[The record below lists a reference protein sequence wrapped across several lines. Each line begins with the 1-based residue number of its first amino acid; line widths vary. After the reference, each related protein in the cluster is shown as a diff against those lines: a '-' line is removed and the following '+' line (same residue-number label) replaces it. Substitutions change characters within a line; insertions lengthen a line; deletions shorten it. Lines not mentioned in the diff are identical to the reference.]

1 MFVKIYRYFKKLKYE
16 AHLKSIM
23 IFVETGSSHLFE
35 NFNLRITNPIKNKKY
50 LKIGEGS
57 ILNCDIIFETEKGS
71 VEVGNNSY
79 IGNTT
84 IICRSSVI
92 FGDNIFVAWGGYF
105 YDHDSH
111 SLDYKERR
119 KDISNQLKD
128 YRAGR
133 NFIENKNWD
142 VVNSKPIKI
151 CNDAWIGMNC
161 LILKGVTIGEGAI
174 VGAGSVVTKDVEP
187 WTIVGGNPARKL
199 KDIPQE
205 LRKK

>member
-1 MFVKIYRYFKKLKYE
+1 MFDKILSYFKQLKYK
-16 AHLKSIM
+16 AHLKSVMSFIE
-23 IFVETGSSHLFE
+23 IGSSHLLE
-35 NFNLRITNPIKNKKY
+35 NFKLRITNPIANKKY
-50 LKIGEGS
+50 VTIGQGS
-57 ILNCDIIFETEKGS
+57 ILNCEIIFETEQGN
-71 VEVGNNSY
+71 VQVGNNSY

-84 IICRSSVI
+84 IICRSNVV
-92 FGDNIFVAWGGYF
+92 FEDNIFVAWGGYF

-119 KDISNQLKD
+119 KDIATQLHD

-133 NFIENKNWD
+133 NFIENKNWN
-142 VVNSKPIKI
+142 VVNSKPIRI
-151 CNDAWIGMNC
+151 CSDAWIGMNC
-161 LILKGVTIGEGAI
+161 IILKGVTIGEGAI
-174 VGAGSVVTKDVEP
+174 VGAGSIVTKDVEP